1 MYLFCY
7 SLSQSQYLDYVDN
20 PAGIDNTKPGHLYRG
35 SHKDGYSDLICK
47 QNCDGQ
53 LIIIYVLIS

>member
-20 PAGIDNTKPGHLYRG
+20 PAGIRLITRNRDTYTGDRTKTDILIWYAN
-35 SHKDGYSDLICK
+35 KIVTVNLLLFMYS
-47 QNCDGQ
+47 
-53 LIIIYVLIS
+53 